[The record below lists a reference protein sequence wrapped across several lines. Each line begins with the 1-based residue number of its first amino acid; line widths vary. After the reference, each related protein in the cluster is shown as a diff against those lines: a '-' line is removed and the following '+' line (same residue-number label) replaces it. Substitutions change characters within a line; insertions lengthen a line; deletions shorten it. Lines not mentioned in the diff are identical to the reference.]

1 MRGKEEQNGKRKRR
15 RNLGIM
21 EGREE
26 GRWEDG
32 GANVQGRKGTDEGPR
47 RPAIRRR
54 GLCSGKALVNNEE
67 CPAFSVTSESVVE
80 KPREV

>member
-1 MRGKEEQNGKRKRR
+1 MRGKEEQNGKRKGR

-32 GANVQGRKGTDEGPR
+32 GANVQGRKGKEEGVGGV
-47 RPAIRRR
+47 AIRRR
-54 GLCSGKALVNNEE
+54 GLCSGNTHVDNEE

>member
-1 MRGKEEQNGKRKRR
+1 MRGKEEQNGKRKGR

-32 GANVQGRKGTDEGPR
+32 GANVHGRKGKE
-47 RPAIRRR
+47 
-54 GLCSGKALVNNEE
+54 
-67 CPAFSVTSESVVE
+67 
-80 KPREV
+80 

>member
-1 MRGKEEQNGKRKRR
+1 MRGKEEQNGKRKGR

-26 GRWEDG
+26 GRWEEG
-32 GANVQGRKGTDEGPR
+32 GPIVHGRKGKEEGPR
-47 RPAIRRR
+47 AVAIRRR
-54 GLCSGKALVNNEE
+54 GLCSGNTHVDNEE

-80 KPREV
+80 KHREV

>member
-1 MRGKEEQNGKRKRR
+1 MRGKEEQNGKRKGR

-21 EGREE
+21 SVRVDGRGEEVGANLQRRTGKEE
-26 GRWEDG
+26 GEG
-32 GANVQGRKGTDEGPR
+32 GV
-47 RPAIRRR
+47 AIRRR
-54 GLCSGKALVNNEE
+54 GLCSGNTHVDNEE

>member
-1 MRGKEEQNGKRKRR
+1 MRGKEEQNGKRKGR

-26 GRWEDG
+26 GRRAAG
-32 GANVQGRKGTDEGPR
+32 GANVQGRTGPQDPPR
-47 RPAIRRR
+47 GAAIRRR
-54 GLCSGKALVNNEE
+54 GLCSGNTHVDNEE